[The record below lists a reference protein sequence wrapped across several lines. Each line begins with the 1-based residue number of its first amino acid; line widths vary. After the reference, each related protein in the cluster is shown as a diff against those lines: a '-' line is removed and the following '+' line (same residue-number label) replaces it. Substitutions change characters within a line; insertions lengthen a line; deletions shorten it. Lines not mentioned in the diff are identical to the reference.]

1 MVVLGDLRPFI
12 VTYGHFEPFC
22 PMKIPRSGFFKVGK
36 QRKTGSINQFHGR
49 KTPPYK
55 KQKPDKL
62 LHLFILVCIYLIN
75 SVL

>member
-1 MVVLGDLRPFI
+1 MVASGNLRLLI
-12 VTYGHFEPFC
+12 VTYGHLEVFC

-36 QRKTGSINQFHGR
+36 QRKTGSTNQFHGR